1 MSDESEI
8 IQGVYAVTVEP
19 ERYDD
24 LVTTW
29 VAKLSAALFAYQDNP
44 EDAES
49 AALNEHVERATKVI
63 SLLAA
68 SQADDVSKDALSAA
82 GAQPEVQP
90 AMRVDRTGKFTSCN
104 ASATQAYGVSAGDDI
119 SNLPFD
125 PAAQRTLHALVV
137 KLIREQ
143 GSGLSA
149 SKSAKAPATGLVH
162 AVHKHTGQTLYL
174 SVVMDERA
182 EAHLVSTDIVWPERL
197 DQLMS
202 DSFGLTKAERAVG
215 KGLVEG
221 ATIQEIAAARSSSIA
236 TVRVQARSLF
246 EKTATNS
253 QREFMRMAIGL
264 SALYPDTPVS
274 AREDAVESA
283 SSPVLP
289 VAEDWQLL
297 RLRDGRGLP
306 YAIIGD
312 PRGRPCL
319 FVHDAI
325 FGPAL
330 PRELVEEATKAGLKL
345 IVPARQGWRGA
356 ADYPEGS
363 NAFMQFARDCKELM
377 RFLNLSGVLLVGR
390 VIGATYAF
398 EIMRED
404 PSRYLGLL
412 GITPALPIGERE
424 DINRMAPHHR
434 LLTVSVGANAVM
446 LNFVARAGIA
456 IYDRFGAER
465 LLRMIYRSSKADL
478 ELIDNPTAFA
488 PMAAGLALSG
498 GGSKHPFF
506 KELKDRPSEHW
517 HPGMDMQIPFHALL
531 GENDPSAR
539 QRRAERMIERG
550 VNLTF
555 ALLPDAGELFVY
567 SQASVVV
574 EAISAMFDSVY
585 QERSGS
591 VAPGGD

>member
-1 MSDESEI
+1 MFRM
-8 IQGVYAVTVEP
+8 T
-19 ERYDD
+19 R
-24 LVTTW
+24 
-29 VAKLSAALFAYQDNP
+29 
-44 EDAES
+44 
-49 AALNEHVERATKVI
+49 
-63 SLLAA
+63 SLLP
-68 SQADDVSKDALSAA
+68 
-82 GAQPEVQP
+82 GRNP
-90 AMRVDRTGKFTSCN
+90 
-104 ASATQAYGVSAGDDI
+104 I
-119 SNLPFD
+119 PFD
-125 PAAQRTLHALVV
+125 PAAQRTIHALIV

-143 GSGLSA
+143 GVPGQSGLSRT
-149 SKSAKAPATGLVH
+149 KPVKTPATGLVH

-174 SVVMDERA
+174 SVVMDEHA
-182 EAHLVSTDIVWPERL
+182 EPHLISTDIVWPERL

-221 ATIQEIAAARSSSIA
+221 ASMQDIATARSSSIA
-236 TVRVQARSLF
+236 TVRAQARSLF

-264 SALYPDTPVS
+264 SALYPDTPMS
-274 AREDAVESA
+274 AQEEPVESA
-283 SSPVLP
+283 SSPVVP
-289 VAEDWQLL
+289 VAEDWQVL

-306 YAIIGD
+306 YALIGD
-312 PRGRPCL
+312 PGGRPCL

-330 PRELVEEATKAGLKL
+330 PRQLVEEATKAGFLL

-356 ADYPEGS
+356 VDYPEGS
-363 NAFMQFARDCKELM
+363 NAFSQFARDCKELM
-377 RFLNLSGVLLVGR
+377 RFLKLDGVLLIGR

-398 EIMRED
+398 EVMRED

-434 LLTVSVGANAVM
+434 LLTVSIGANSVL
-446 LNFVARAGIA
+446 LNFVTRAAFA

-478 ELIDNPTAFA
+478 ELINNPATFA
-488 PMAAGLALSG
+488 PMSAGLTLSG
-498 GGSKHPFF
+498 GGAKHPFF

-517 HPGMDMQIPFHALL
+517 HPGMDIKIPFHALL

-539 QRRAERMIERG
+539 QRRAERMIKRG
-550 VNLTF
+550 VNLTYT
-555 ALLPDAGELFVY
+555 LLPNAGELFVY
-567 SQASVVV
+567 SEAEAIV
-574 EAISAMFDSVY
+574 EAISAMFDRVK
-585 QERSGS
+585 ENRSGT
-591 VAPGGD
+591 VLPAAE